1 MEDVKYKYIYPMK
14 KIPLKPIPSEITFNK
29 PTIYNNVEIYN
40 LEFVRHLN
48 ILNETYKDIYNQIQ
62 TITKKYT
69 DIRKK
74 LDTLQSS

>member
-14 KIPLKPIPSEITFNK
+14 KIPIKHIPSEITFNK

-62 TITKKYT
+62 TITKKYN